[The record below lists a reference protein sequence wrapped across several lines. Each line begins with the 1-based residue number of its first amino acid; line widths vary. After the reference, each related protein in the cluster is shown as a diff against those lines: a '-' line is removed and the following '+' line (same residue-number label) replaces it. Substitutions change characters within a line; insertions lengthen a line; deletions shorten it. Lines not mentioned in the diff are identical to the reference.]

1 MTKEAGLELKK
12 ARIAAKLPVFVVAQ
26 RCFTSERTVA
36 RWEDGESEPSPDD
49 VDRYAEA
56 VGDAALW
63 DRWMRMTFDSYGKRF
78 PEAGE
83 NRALTLAILGS
94 RFEIEDVLALQGRVE
109 RDAMDGKIDDPELKA
124 RYHKEVLEAFTAL
137 KNVLERLGD

>member
-56 VGDAALW
+56 VGDTALW
-63 DRWMRMTFDSYGKRF
+63 DRWMRMTYDSYGKRY

-83 NRALTLAILGS
+83 NRALTMAILGS
-94 RFEIEDVLALQGRVE
+94 RFELEDVLALQGRVE
-109 RDAMDGKIDDPELKA
+109 RDAMDGKIDDAELKA
-124 RYHKEVLEAFTAL
+124 RYRKEVLDAFTAL
-137 KNVLERLGD
+137 KNVLERLD

>member
-1 MTKEAGLELKK
+1 MTKEAGMELKR

-56 VGDAALW
+56 VGDTALW
-63 DRWMRMTFDSYGKRF
+63 DKWMRMTYDSYGKRY

-83 NRALTLAILGS
+83 NRALTMAILNS
-94 RFEIEDVLALQGRVE
+94 RFEIDDVLALQSRVE
-109 RDAMDGKIDDPELKA
+109 RDAMDGKIDDPVLKA
-124 RYHKEVLEAFTAL
+124 QYRKEVTDLFTAC
-137 KNVLERLGD
+137 KNVLERLD